1 MITLKAEDIIFSYL
15 NKGLCDIGI
24 CTAEGF
30 EEEREAFCAV
40 NDTLKGFVEQDIE
53 KRIYPSLTMPEVKS
67 IISVAFPYI
76 KRMPQ
81 KGDGLRVHV
90 SMGAVGEDYHYS

>member
-1 MITLKAEDIIFSYL
+1 MITLKAEDIIFSFL

-53 KRIYPSLTMPEVKS
+53 KRISAVCLCRE
-67 IISVAFPYI
+67 
-76 KRMPQ
+76 R
-81 KGDGLRVHV
+81 LRLK
-90 SMGAVGEDYHYS
+90 MGKLPHIQ